1 MRRRVLPL
9 PGPKVWI
16 EYTGFVE
23 HIDRYIVKLACSSSN
38 RTSCWSKKGVRSF
51 FPLKIHSSTK
61 GTSWPN
67 TLRTGKRKA
76 RLPPRHEICRSA
88 NHSISWSL
96 IEGWWTADE
105 LFWFSEGSEAENELI
120 IQYFTK
126 FTYLYPQHCNDLKE
140 ILGCKN
146 SRSEMIA
153 KL

>member
-1 MRRRVLPL
+1 MRSRVLPL
-9 PGPKVWI
+9 PVPRVWI

-23 HIDRYIVKLACSSSN
+23 HIDLYMVKLACSRSN
-38 RTSCWSKKGVRSF
+38 KTLCRWKKGVWSF

-96 IEGWWTADE
+96 IEGWRTADE
-105 LFWFSEGSEAENELI
+105 LFWFSEGSEAENELKNN
-120 IQYFTK
+120 YFTRLRTFSPSIVNWSERNFGLQK
-126 FTYLYPQHCNDLKE
+126 FSLWDDC
-140 ILGCKN
+140 
-146 SRSEMIA
+146 
-153 KL
+153 